1 MSAAASSATAPP
13 VAPPALRLAH
23 LSKHFGATAA
33 LNDVALEVAGGEVH
47 GLLGHNGSGKSTLI
61 RILAGY
67 HAPEPGGEL
76 RVRGIPVRLPLRPGQ
91 FRELGMA
98 FVHQDPALLP
108 ALTVTENLRIG
119 ALAGGSL
126 GVRERMPAGHRDF
139 RRRLAFSTGT
149 PFLPHGLRR
158 IDWQAEA
165 RAVAALLDEFAI
177 EADPRARVER
187 LRPWQRPL
195 LAIVRA
201 VDEVR
206 RLTAAGTA
214 QGGLLVLDE
223 PTAGIGDAGVDQLF
237 AVIRRVKA
245 AGFGVLFVSHDLEEV
260 LAITDRVTVLRDGQV
275 AGEGATTALGKER
288 LIEMIVGR
296 RVERTLPAVTAG
308 AKRPALVAVDGLRG
322 PGVRTVSFAV
332 GAGEILGLTGLI
344 GSGFAE
350 VGALLAGARSAVAG
364 ALTIGTAHHALAG
377 FTPRRAITAGLA
389 YVPAERLRAGCVG
402 GLSVAEN
409 IGLPVLDRLR
419 RAGPPIPGSLAP
431 GPSVP
436 GPLAPGSSASGRQ
449 ASGPR
454 APGRLAPGRVAP
466 GFLTPGF
473 LTPGFLTPGALLRHA
488 GALCRRFDVRPP
500 DPALLVEALSG
511 GNQQKALLA
520 KWLQLEPRL
529 LVLEEPTQGVD
540 VGAREQIFAAV
551 RAWAAAGAA
560 VLVLS
565 GDHEQLALLCRRVL
579 IFRHGRIGAELA
591 GAEVTET
598 RMAQACFGTGP
609 AASGS
614 GPIAAGVG
622 ADG

>member
-1 MSAAASSATAPP
+1 MSTAAHPAA
-13 VAPPALRLAH
+13 PALWLAH
-23 LSKHFGATAA
+23 LSKRFGGTVA
-33 LNDVALEVAGGEVH
+33 LHDVGLEVAAGEVH

-76 RVRGIPVRLPLRPGQ
+76 RVRGAPVRLPLRPGQ

-119 ALAGGSL
+119 AFAGG
-126 GVRERMPAGHRDF
+126 
-139 RRRLAFSTGT
+139 
-149 PFLPHGLRR
+149 GLRR
-158 IDWQAEA
+158 IDWRAEA
-165 RAVAALLDEFAI
+165 RAVAALLDEFGI
-177 EADPRARVER
+177 EADPEERVER

-206 RLTAAGTA
+206 RLAAGDKA
-214 QGGLLVLDE
+214 RGGASEAGAPSADPSQPGAASGGLLVLDE
-223 PTAGIGDAGVDQLF
+223 PTAGIGDAGVDRLF

-260 LAITDRVTVLRDGQV
+260 LGITDRVTVLRDGEV
-275 AGEGATTALGKER
+275 AGEGVTAALGKER
-288 LIEMIVGR
+288 LVEMIVGR
-296 RVERTLPAVTAG
+296 RIERGPPAA
-308 AKRPALVAVDGLRG
+308 ADPAAPALVAVDGLRG
-322 PGVRTVSFAV
+322 PGVPAVSFRI

-350 VGALLAGARSAVAG
+350 VGALLVGARPATAG
-364 ALTIGTAHHALAG
+364 KLTIGTARHALSG
-377 FTPRRAITAGLA
+377 FTPRRAIAAGLA

-402 GLSVAEN
+402 GMSVAEN
-409 IGLPVLDRLR
+409 IALPVLGRLT
-419 RAGPPIPGSLAP
+419 RAGM
-431 GPSVP
+431 
-436 GPLAPGSSASGRQ
+436 
-449 ASGPR
+449 
-454 APGRLAPGRVAP
+454 
-466 GFLTPGF
+466 
-473 LTPGFLTPGALLRHA
+473 LTPGALLRHA
-488 GALCRRFDVRPP
+488 GTLCRRFDVRPP
-500 DPALLVEALSG
+500 DPALSVEALSG
-511 GNQQKALLA
+511 GNQQKALMA
-520 KWLQLEPRL
+520 KWLQLEPQL

-579 IFRHGRIGAELA
+579 IFRHGRIVAELA
-591 GAEVTET
+591 GTEVTEE
-598 RMAQACFGTGP
+598 RMAHECFGTGP
-609 AASGS
+609 VAVA
-614 GPIAAGVG
+614 V
-622 ADG
+622 DG